1 MNARSAPAALQILH
15 IEDSATDH
23 LLVKFALKSSHML
36 CHIRR
41 VETLADLD
49 ACLQTMPYDLILA
62 DYHLPGFNAMEAWD
76 HVRQLA
82 SPPPFVILSG
92 AIGEEAAVEAMR
104 LGVSDYV
111 MKDNLGKL
119 PLVMSRAIDNRRA
132 VQERLNAEQALALS
146 RQHLAELT
154 AHLQTSIEHERAS
167 IAREIHDDI
176 GGALTAIKFDLA
188 WISRHTQDAQVLA
201 HARAAAETLQHAIGA
216 SQRIMLNL
224 RPAILDQGLIPALQW
239 LVSEFERRTG
249 IRTVFRATGEQIQAD
264 NTIQL
269 VAFRTVQEA
278 LTNITK
284 YAQCTRTSVD
294 VSDQQGVL
302 MVEITDNGTG
312 FCVDT
317 AAAPLHFGLRGLK
330 ERARTVGGWL
340 DVSSQPGEGT
350 AIILTIPLSPESS
363 PPSPAET
370 DP

>member
-1 MNARSAPAALQILH
+1 MNARIACAALRILH

-23 LLVKFALKSSHML
+23 LLVKFALKSNHL
-36 CHIRR
+36 PCDIQR
-41 VETLADLD
+41 VETLRDLD
-49 ACLQTMPYDLILA
+49 ACLRGEHYDLILA
-62 DYHLPGFNAMEAWD
+62 DYHLPGFNAMEAWS
-76 HVRQLA
+76 HVQQLT

-119 PLVMSRAIDNRRA
+119 PLVISRAIDNRRT
-132 VQERLNAEQALALS
+132 VQEKRKAEQALAQS

-154 AHLQTSIEHERAS
+154 GHLQTSIEHERAS

-176 GGALTAIKFDLA
+176 GGALAAIKFDLA
-188 WISRHTQDAQVLA
+188 WIGRHTHDPQILSHVQ
-201 HARAAAETLQHAIGA
+201 AATQTLQHAIGA

-224 RPAILDQGLIPALQW
+224 RPAILDQGLIPAIQW

-249 IRTVFRATGEQIQAD
+249 IRTVFRAVSEHIEAD
-264 NTIQL
+264 KAVQL

-284 YAQCTRTSVD
+284 YAKCTSASVD
-294 VSDQQGVL
+294 VSDQQDVL
-302 MVEITDNGTG
+302 MVEITDNGQG
-312 FCVDT
+312 FCVAT
-317 AAAPLHFGLRGLK
+317 AQAPHHFGLHGLK

-350 AIILTIPLSPESS
+350 AIILSVPLSPDSQAS
-363 PPSPAET
+363 TSAGV